1 MSVKEFDLK
10 KIAHVSKIKGVWQ
23 LMSGYKRI
31 YFAAVAAVAVATFA
45 RTGVYF
51 LLAFFVD
58 NVLEQQPI
66 REGSLLPA
74 ERLNAIVRNNDI
86 LDILPWLSAAFVLM
100 AVVQGL
106 FTYWSGRWAAWTA
119 ETLARKVRDYL
130 YDHLQR
136 LSFTYHDQTQ
146 TGELISRVTSDVDS
160 IRMFYAEQAIGI
172 GRILFLFVINF
183 TGIYLLSPY
192 LAFMS
197 TIAVPIVI
205 VMSIF
210 FFKEVGKAFEIFQEQ
225 ESRLSNRFQEHVS
238 GVRVVKAFARQS
250 YETDR
255 FETENTA
262 KFNVGIKFGL
272 LHGTFWPVTDIIC
285 GAQMIF
291 GFYLGA
297 RMAIA
302 GDISVGTYLAF
313 AQMILLIIWPI
324 RNIGRLV
331 TQMSTAVVSFGRV
344 QDIIAQDR
352 EPLLQGDHQPDGKI
366 RGSIKFDNVSFGY
379 ESSLSADAV
388 DKANTVGAMARQKA
402 DKSLK
407 PNEQLPVLH
416 NVSFEADAG
425 QVVALLG
432 ATGSGKTTLVNLLDR
447 FYSYDDGLI
456 TIDDVPLQNYQ
467 REYLRKQIG
476 IVMQEPFLFSG
487 SIKDNIM
494 YGASH
499 AVTDEEVFAAAKAAA
514 VHDVILSFPRGYETK
529 VGERGVTLSGG
540 QKQRVT
546 LARTLLRNPSILI
559 LDDATSSVDTE
570 TESEIREALNN
581 LMANRTTFIIAHR
594 IQSVMIAD
602 LILVLDDGRIVQRG
616 THEELVNQDGIYQ
629 QVYNLQAKIEDDLQ
643 QELDTLDAKVTGD

>member
-1 MSVKEFDLK
+1 MQDKNFDLK
-10 KIAHVSKIKGVWQ
+10 KIARSSKLSGVWQ

-31 YFAAVAAVAVATFA
+31 YFAAIVAVAIATLA
-45 RTGVYF
+45 RTGIYF

-58 NVLEQQPI
+58 NVLEQQPL
-66 REGSLLPA
+66 REGTLLPA
-74 ERLNAIVRNNDI
+74 ERINAIVAETDI
-86 LDILPWLSAAFVLM
+86 LDILPWLASLFVIF
-100 AVVQGL
+100 AVIQGV
-106 FTYWSGRWAAWTA
+106 FTYFSGRWASWTA
-119 ETLARKVRDYL
+119 ETLSRKVRDYL

-136 LSFTYHDQTQ
+136 LTFTYHDQTQ

-160 IRMFYAEQAIGI
+160 IRLFYAEQAIGI
-172 GRILFLFVINF
+172 GRIIFLFIINF

-197 TIAVPIVI
+197 TIVVPVVI

-210 FFKEVGKAFEIFQEQ
+210 FFKQVGKAFEIFQEQ

-238 GVRVVKAFARQS
+238 GVRVVKAFARQD

-255 FETENTA
+255 FEKENTA

-297 RMAIA
+297 RMAIN
-302 GDISVGTYLAF
+302 GDISVGTYLAYS
-313 AQMILLIIWPI
+313 QMVLQIIWPI
-324 RNIGRLV
+324 RNVGRLV

-352 EPLLQGDHQPDGKI
+352 EPLLQGDHQPTNGI
-366 RGSIKFDNVSFGY
+366 RGAVKFDNVSFGY
-379 ESSLSADAV
+379 ETVLASSAV
-388 DKANTVGAMARQKA
+388 DSANTVGAMARKQDETDG
-402 DKSLK
+402 DK
-407 PNEQLPVLH
+407 NEQPPVLH
-416 NVSFEADAG
+416 NISFEVEPG
-425 QVVALLG
+425 QIVALLG
-432 ATGSGKTTLVNLLDR
+432 GTGSGKTTLVNLLDR
-447 FYSYDDGLI
+447 FYEYDDGLI

-476 IVMQEPFLFSG
+476 IVMQEPFLFSRT
-487 SIKDNIM
+487 IKENIK
-494 YGASH
+494 YGASGE
-499 AVTDEEVFAAAKAAA
+499 VTDEQVFAAAKAAA
-514 VHDVILSFPRGYETK
+514 VHDVIMTFPKGYETM

-540 QKQRVT
+540 QKQRLT

-570 TESEIREALNN
+570 TESQIREALNN

-594 IQSVMIAD
+594 IQTVMIAD

-616 THEELVNQDGIYQ
+616 SHDELVNQPGIYQ
-629 QVYNLQAKIEDDLQ
+629 QVFNLQAKIEDDLQ
-643 QELDTLDAKVTGD
+643 DELSAIGD